1 MKKTKI
7 INLKDKYIVI
17 NGGLGLIG
25 SSISKKCLEFG
36 ATVLIIDNSKK
47 SAAIFKSENIEY
59 SKKFKIL
66 IKNSASNKSINSI
79 IKEIK
84 KFKKVN
90 SFINC
95 AYPRDK
101 YWYDNTFKSKNIN
114 SFINNIKTNYITN
127 IWLTKEIAELF
138 KSKKINSTIILFSS
152 IYGMV
157 GQDME
162 IYKNSNIKE
171 NISYSLIKGGILNFT
186 RLMASYYG
194 KNNIRINCISPGGV
208 RSPKNTL
215 QDKQFL
221 KNYSKRV
228 PLKRMANPEEIANA
242 TVFLTSDLSTYMN
255 GSNLVVDGGW
265 TSI

>member
-1 MKKTKI
+1 MKNHKS
-7 INLKDKYIVI
+7 INLNKKNIVI

-25 SSISKKCLEFG
+25 NAISVKCLEYG
-36 ATVLIIDNSKK
+36 ANILIIDNNKK
-47 SAAIFKSENIEY
+47 AAIKFREENREY
-59 SKKFKIL
+59 SDKFKIL
-66 IKNSASNKSINSI
+66 IKNSASSKSINSI

-84 KFKKVN
+84 KFKNFN

-95 AYPRDK
+95 SYPRDK
-101 YWYDNTFKSKNIN
+101 YWYDNTFKSKNID
-114 SFINNIKTNYITN
+114 SFLNNIKTNYITN
-127 IWLTKEIAELF
+127 IWLTKEIAEFL
-138 KSKKINSTIILFSS
+138 KLKKRNSTIILFSS

-171 NISYSLIKGGILNFT
+171 NISYALIKGGILNFV

-194 KNNIRINCISPGGV
+194 KDKIRINCVSPGGV
-208 RSPKNTL
+208 RSPKNKL
-215 QDKQFL
+215 QDKKFL
-221 KNYSKRV
+221 KNYSNRV
-228 PLKRMANPEEIANA
+228 PIKRMAHPDEIANA
-242 TVFLTSDLSTYMN
+242 IVFLSSDLSSYMN

>member
-1 MKKTKI
+1 MKKTNS
-7 INLKDKYIVI
+7 INLKNKYIVI

-25 SSISKKCLEFG
+25 SSISRKCLEYG
-36 ATVLIIDNSKK
+36 ANILIIDNNRKLGIK
-47 SAAIFKSENIEY
+47 FKNENKEY
-59 SKKFKIL
+59 ISKFKIL
-66 IKNSASNKSINSI
+66 IKNSASSKSINSI

-84 KFKKVN
+84 KFKKAN
-90 SFINC
+90 SFVNC

-101 YWYDNTFKSKNIN
+101 YWYDNTFKSKNID
-114 SFINNIKTNYITN
+114 SFLNNIKNNYITN

-138 KSKKINSTIILFSS
+138 KSKKRISTIILFSS

-194 KNNIRINCISPGGV
+194 KNKIRINCISPGGV
-208 RSPKNTL
+208 RSPKNKL
-215 QDKQFL
+215 QDKEFL

-228 PLKRMANPEEIANA
+228 PMKRMATPDEIANA
-242 TVFLTSDLSTYMN
+242 IIFLTSDLSTYMN